1 MERIIK
7 LIADHYGMKQI
18 GQATEELAELIV
30 ALHHYER
37 VYDASLDASARQE
50 YMHVVE
56 EIADVEIMLEQIKH
70 IFNIPEPLIADWK
83 NYKLHRAFEEMQG
96 NCGTK
101 RKTGDFD
108 GKRRVQGGTEAR
120 MVPAEIR

>member
-37 VYDASLDASARQE
+37 VYNAGLDASTRQE
-50 YMHVVE
+50 YMHVAE

-70 IFNIPEPLIADWK
+70 ILSIPEPLIADCK
-83 NYKLHRAFEEMQG
+83 NYKLRRAFEEMDEV
-96 NCGTK
+96 NHGTK
-101 RKTGDFD
+101 TVDRGPE
-108 GKRRVQGGTEAR
+108 GSPEA
-120 MVPAEIR
+120 ENH

>member
-37 VYDASLDASARQE
+37 VYDASFDASTRRA
-50 YMHVVE
+50 YMHVAE

-70 IFNIPEPLIADWK
+70 ILNIPEPLIADWK
-83 NYKLHRAFEEMQG
+83 QYKIGRAFEGLEEV
-96 NCGTK
+96 NHGTK
-101 RKTGDFD
+101 SVDRGPE
-108 GKRRVQGGTEAR
+108 GSPEA
-120 MVPAEIR
+120 ENH